1 MNDGHIW
8 WYITRAS
15 ALIAWATLTL
25 SVVWGVLLS
34 TRVMRKI
41 DNPGWLQDLHRYLGG
56 LTVFMVLLHMVSL
69 MLDGWLQF
77 SWQEVLVPLAT
88 DYRPIASALGIISF
102 YILIVVQL
110 TSMVMNKLPRAFWK
124 ALHYL
129 SYIALFLVAVHAGWA
144 GSDVS
149 TWWYRVLAIVLISVA
164 TIAAIVRIITRKQ
177 TKPKASQK
185 AVSEPVTQAPAQ
197 PQRIHM
203 VVAQVQNIAE
213 RVLLIKLLPIGGG
226 QLPVW
231 HPGAHVTVYLP
242 NGLERQYSLCGDPAE
257 RSSFEIAVLES
268 PTSEG
273 GSRWIHNELRPGMT
287 LDVSAPRNH
296 FELEPSNE
304 YVFVAGGIGITP
316 IKAMIESLPPQRKW
330 KLFYLGK
337 NKKRMAFADQLAK
350 QYPENVQIVTS
361 SSRAKTFSLE
371 SELNATTAQVYCCG
385 PESLM
390 EDLTRFV
397 PSEQLH
403 LERFTALQR
412 TSDVPLK
419 PVEVTC
425 RKSHKT
431 FTVPEEKSILDVM
444 EENSIPVLGSCR
456 KGVCGSCEV
465 RVVEGKPVHLDSVMD
480 DAEKDKMGVMY
491 PCVSRCSTD
500 TLVLDV

>member
-15 ALIAWATLTL
+15 ALIAWTTLTF
-25 SVVWGVLLS
+25 SVVWGILLS

-102 YILIVVQL
+102 YIVIVVQL

-124 ALHYL
+124 AIHYL
-129 SYIALFLVAVHAGWA
+129 SYTALFLVAIHAGWA
-144 GSDVS
+144 GTDVT

-164 TIAAIVRIITRKQ
+164 AIAAIVRILTRKQ
-177 TKPKASQK
+177 TKSKPKEMVEVETPVITSPPSQK
-185 AVSEPVTQAPAQ
+185 IS
-197 PQRIHM
+197 M
-203 VVAQVQNIAE
+203 VVAQVHNLAE
-213 RVLLIKLLPIGGG
+213 HVVLIKLLPLGGG

-231 HPGAHVTVYLP
+231 QPGAHITVYLP

-257 RSSFEIAVLES
+257 RTAYEIAVLKS

-273 GSRWIHNELRPGMT
+273 GSLWIHNELRPGMT
-287 LDVSAPRNH
+287 LEVSAPRNH
-296 FELEPSNE
+296 FELEPASE
-304 YVFVAGGIGITP
+304 YVFIAGGIGITP

-330 KLFYLGK
+330 KLIYLGK
-337 NKKRMAFADQLAK
+337 NKKRMAFVEQLVK
-350 QYPENVQIVTS
+350 QYPHNVSVITSGAKKQAFNLEN
-361 SSRAKTFSLE
+361 
-371 SELNATTAQVYCCG
+371 ELSGTTAEVYCCG

-390 EDLTRFV
+390 NDLSAIV
-397 PSEQLH
+397 PSQQLH
-403 LERFTALQR
+403 LERFAALER
-412 TSDVPLK
+412 TSDEPAK
-419 PVEVTC
+419 PVELTC
-425 RKSHKT
+425 KKSHKT
-431 FTVPEEKSILDVM
+431 FTVPEDQSLLEAM
-444 EENSIPVLGSCR
+444 EENGIPILGSCR

-465 RVVEGKPVHLDSVMD
+465 RVLQGTPIHLDSVMD
-480 DAEKDKMGVMY
+480 DDDKDKNSVMY

-500 TLVLDV
+500 ALVLDI